1 MTAPALAPSA
11 TKAQALAYLSSQWAG
26 YTYHNN
32 ASTPYEGM
40 NASQLYAY
48 LAGKD
53 PAASPYTVAVG
64 VSDLLLSSGIAAG
77 VQQGASTGL
86 AAIGAAANPASY
98 SGIVPSWSSGLL
110 SFLGD
115 ITSKNLWIR
124 VGKVVIGG
132 ALLLIGMA
140 HITGANNGV
149 AKAARKVPVIV

>member
-1 MTAPALAPSA
+1 MSAPALARNA

-40 NASQLYAY
+40 DASQLYAY

-53 PAASPYTVAVG
+53 PTASPYTVAVG

-77 VQQGASTGL
+77 VQQGTNTGL
-86 AAIGAAANPASY
+86 AAIGASANPANY
-98 SGIVPSWSSGLL
+98 SGLAPSWSTGLL

-115 ITSKNLWIR
+115 LTSSATWIR
-124 VGKVVIGG
+124 VAKVVVGG
-132 ALLLIGMA
+132 ALLIVGLA
-140 HITGANNGV
+140 HITGADNTV
-149 AKAARKVPVIV
+149 AVVARKAPLPV